1 MPNLVLAGYFG
12 CGNLGDEAVLLG
24 FVHGLEGSGY
34 DVTVLSE
41 SPEETQRRYGLH
53 SVPRRNFGLVGK
65 ALESCDAMVFPG
77 GSVFQDATSVKSAA
91 FYASLVKMA
100 KKAGKRVYMVGQG
113 VGPLTSF
120 FGRRIAAGAFNQA
133 DFVAVRDPESLQALK
148 DLGVRTRMKITA
160 DSALLIPNATAG
172 PDDQSFNVGDMKT
185 VGIAPRPLPGMK
197 SAVAVKLFGDLARL
211 MVQAGIMPVFL
222 EMDAKSDGPLIL
234 AIGQAQ
240 GGKVPEIRKLTSPVE
255 AERRIARMDALIAV
269 RLHAGILAAKVGVPP
284 FMVGYD
290 PKVTSFAKL
299 IGLPRIPSLDGLG
312 APRLFDQFHAFYK
325 ERAHHSR
332 VLESKMPELVALA
345 RENVSLVLESLG
357 GARA

>member
-1 MPNLVLAGYFG
+1 MPLLVLAGYFG

-41 SPEETQRRYGLH
+41 SPEETQRRFGLRA
-53 SVPRRNFGLVGK
+53 VARRNFGEVGK
-65 ALESCDAMVFPG
+65 ALEGCDALVFPG
-77 GSVFQDATSVKSAA
+77 GSIFQDATSVKSVAY
-91 FYASLVKMA
+91 YASLVKMA
-100 KKAGKRVYMVGQG
+100 KKAGKRVFLVGQG
-113 VGPLTSF
+113 VGPLGSF
-120 FGRRIAAGAFNQA
+120 FGRRMAASAFNQA
-133 DFVAVRDPESLQALK
+133 DFVAVRDPESLQTLK
-148 DLGVRTRMKITA
+148 DLGVKTRMKITA
-160 DSALLIPNATAG
+160 DTALLIPNADPG
-172 PDDQSFNVGDMKT
+172 PDNASFTVGDMKT
-185 VGIAPRPLPGMK
+185 VGIAPRPLPGVK
-197 SAVAVKLFGDLARL
+197 PTVAVKMFGDLARL
-211 MVQAGIMPVFL
+211 MVQSGIMPVFL
-222 EMDAKSDGPLIL
+222 EMDAKSDGPMIV

-240 GGKVPEIRKLTSPVE
+240 GGKVPEIRKLTSPIE
-255 AERRIARMDALIAV
+255 AEGRIARMEALIAV

-299 IGLPRIPSLDGLG
+299 MGLPRIPSLDGLT
-312 APRLFDQFHAFYK
+312 ASRLFDQFQAFYK

-332 VLESKMPELVALA
+332 VLESKMPELIALA